1 VWKYLNVTTNLRK
14 LQSFILMK
22 KVWIIFSEMT
32 LAQFSKLNFSDL
44 DAYIVPGYR
53 IFSKI
58 EVKDR
63 IFKVDIFWKIWDRII
78 PSSGPYI
85 FRWWLYILSRLT
97 LILSRPYFSK
107 DRILTILD
115 RIFYSITA
123 MATIFLDFRIL

>member
-1 VWKYLNVTTNLRK
+1 
-14 LQSFILMK
+14 MK